1 MLLTTQGVFRFDQQ
15 TKEMYLAQI
24 HPGVR
29 LEDVRR
35 QIPWEL
41 KISSQLSVTPRPT
54 DAEIDFVRRFAPAES
69 LGREAA
75 TELAIAHAMERAQ
88 ARGKRE

>member
-1 MLLTTQGVFRFDQQ
+1 MKPALTISG
-15 TKEMYLAQI
+15 EMITALARRVGLDI
-24 HPGVR
+24 HAV
-29 LEDVRR
+29 LDDVRK

-41 KISSQLSVTPRPT
+41 KISPQLTVTERPT

-75 TELAIAHAMERAQ
+75 TELAIAHALERAE
-88 ARGKRE
+88 ARGKNSK